1 VRTVC
6 LDRTSA
12 SYVSTLPRTQLHQL
26 AILQVIKVFD
36 DAMMITSQ
44 PLAAPLVCSF
54 ETTPMLQHVQERS
67 GHLGNRAGYRYPG
80 ACIFPNETLA
90 VMIGH
95 RCDVPPDTW
104 LPLGVIPVHPHLPFQ
119 VCGCPPKMAKQTT
132 TILTRNAQQ
141 GPTGCAFV
149 EKSHKTGCS
158 GEGWQ
163 QHCRLGLTV

>member
-1 VRTVC
+1 
-6 LDRTSA
+6 
-12 SYVSTLPRTQLHQL
+12 VSTLPRTQLHQL

-54 ETTPMLQHVQERS
+54 ETTRMLQHVQERS

-95 RCDVPPDTW
+95 RCGVPPDTW

-119 VCGCPPKMAKQTT
+119 VCGCPPKWPNKQRPS
-132 TILTRNAQQ
+132 LHEMPNKAQL
-141 GPTGCAFV
+141 AALL
-149 EKSHKTGCS
+149 
-158 GEGWQ
+158 
-163 QHCRLGLTV
+163 LGRVTKPVAVVRGGNSTVV